1 MITNVQVLFQ
11 VFGQATSGFFA
22 AASFMSFQQC
32 EFNFGAQPFR
42 QQFHEKNE
50 SISVG
55 NFRGPFL
62 PRWPG
67 PMFQELLKATKFKH
81 LAGLSLSSL
90 STHIQEYQLRLLIQG
105 PSQAYLTADQTVFS
119 YCHFISKK
127 SRIFKYRVTFFR
139 FPPTDRIFSAFNDH
153 AYLDDDQKVIL
164 PR

>member
-1 MITNVQVLFQ
+1 MFKFCFRFSVRPHQVSLPLP
-11 VFGQATSGFFA
+11 VSCHSNS
-22 AASFMSFQQC
+22 AS
-32 EFNFGAQPFR
+32 
-42 QQFHEKNE
+42 
-50 SISVG
+50 SISELSLSGSNFTRKTKAYQSEFFRAPFYLVG
-55 NFRGPFL
+55 QGQCFRSFL
-62 PRWPG
+62 RR
-67 PMFQELLKATKFKH
+67 LNLSTS

-105 PSQAYLTADQTVFS
+105 PSQAYVTADQTDFS